1 MVWFDLFIPSVVLG
15 FYHVQWFV
23 FLIKFTKNV
32 SRCFSVFSVLTRTDV
47 SSSSVQ
53 GGSEV
58 LKLKEQSVV
67 LSL

>member
-1 MVWFDLFIPSVVLG
+1 MFPGVS
-15 FYHVQWFV
+15 V
-23 FLIKFTKNV
+23 FL
-32 SRCFSVFSVLTRTDV
+32 VFLKRTDV

-67 LSL
+67 LSV